1 MRGSEVMLNR
11 LAAHGPDP
19 THREEMMLFGRL
31 IGSWELDM
39 VSFPPEV
46 AARRFSAECHFGW
59 TLQGRAIQDVLIA
72 RSPGDDAE
80 EMQAKR
86 MSDAN

>member
-39 VSFPPEV
+39 VSFPREV